1 MIKINRRSSILRPLL
16 ITAPP
21 LVLLEA
27 GTISAYSACV
37 SVTGANGTTYSES
50 GGAAT
55 ATATTT
61 TEPSSCATATG
72 GNGGSG
78 ILIYGTDPT
87 PGKNGGGATST
98 ATTSIGSGAAS
109 AEATSFGGHG
119 GAGAAR
125 GTGIHR
131 ISSRGG
137 NGGAASSSAT
147 ASSGTGSAS
156 VTASSTANSA
166 GGFGTEFGS
175 PPGGGG
181 GGTASSSAAA
191 SSTTG
196 SVSATASSAVGANG
210 PAYGGGALGS
220 ATVSANARNSAG
232 AALTSASAPEGSALT
247 NATVGSGSESVVAIA
262 PGQAVSNAILTPNG
276 PDIAV
281 GAMSAAYGGGGEAL
295 EYSATSVFDFT
306 TTQRETIYLNLQS
319 YQLSG
324 IGFGSLDFSVTVHDG
339 ASQTYMFSS
348 LTGAESF
355 FTAHPLDLGSLAG
368 GSQSIQLDYSLS
380 YAGTY
385 GYSGDAG
392 GFGFTYDIATT
403 SFNAPPTAAA
413 LDFADPRV
421 SGVPEPS
428 TWAMMALGFAG
439 LAFVG
444 YREWRKGA
452 AFAA

>member
-1 MIKINRRSSILRPLL
+1 MIKINRRSSFLRPLL
-16 ITAPP
+16 ATALP

-27 GTISAYSACV
+27 GTMRAYSACV

-55 ATATTT
+55 ATST

-87 PGKNGGGATST
+87 PGQIGGGAAST

-119 GAGAAR
+119 GAGAAK

-156 VTASSTANSA
+156 VTASSTASSA
-166 GGFGTEFGS
+166 GGFGTEFGY

-181 GGTASSSAAA
+181 GGTASSSAGA

-196 SVSATASSAVGANG
+196 SVTATASSAVGANG

-220 ATVSANARNSAG
+220 ATVSANARNSDG

-247 NATVGSGSESVVAIA
+247 NATVGSGSELLVGIA

-281 GAMSAAYGGGGEAL
+281 GAMSAAYGGAGEAL
-295 EYSATSVFDFT
+295 EYSATAVFDFT
-306 TTQRETIYLNLQS
+306 TTKSQSLELYLQN
-319 YQLSG
+319 YNFSG
-324 IGFGSLDFSVTVHDG
+324 IGFGTLNFSVTVGDG
-339 ASQTYMFSS
+339 APQTYSLSS

-355 FTAHPLDLGSLAG
+355 FTAHALDLGSPAV
-368 GSQSIQLDYSLS
+368 GSVQLEYSLS

-392 GFGFTYDIATT
+392 GFGFTYDIAD
-403 SFNAPPTAAA
+403 PPV
-413 LDFADPRV
+413 P
-421 SGVPEPS
+421 GVPEPS
-428 TWAMMALGFAG
+428 TWAMMMLGFAG
-439 LAFVG
+439 LAFASWRG
-444 YREWRKGA
+444 SRKGA

>member
-1 MIKINRRSSILRPLL
+1 MIRFNRRRSFLRRLL
-16 ITAPP
+16 VTALP

-27 GTISAYSACV
+27 GTMRAYSACV
-37 SVTGANGTTYSES
+37 SVTGANGTTYLES

-55 ATATTT
+55 ATSTTD
-61 TEPSSCATATG
+61 PSSCAIATG

-78 ILIYGTDPT
+78 ILIYGTNPT
-87 PGKNGGGATST
+87 PGQIGGAATST

-125 GTGIHR
+125 GTGIHFR
-131 ISSRGG
+131 SSRGG
-137 NGGAASSSAT
+137 DGGAASSSAT

-156 VTASSTANSA
+156 VTASSTASSN
-166 GGFGTEFGS
+166 GGVDTEIGY

-196 SVSATASSAVGANG
+196 SVSATASSAGGANG
-210 PAYGGGALGS
+210 TAYNGGALGS
-220 ATVSANARNSAG
+220 ATVSANARNSDG
-232 AALTSASAPEGSALT
+232 AALTTASAPDGSAMT
-247 NATVGSGSESVVAIA
+247 NATVGSGSESLVAIA

-276 PDIAV
+276 PDIGV

-295 EYSATSVFDFT
+295 EYSATAVFDFT
-306 TTQRETIYLNLQS
+306 TTRKETIYLNLQS

-324 IGFGSLDFSVTVHDG
+324 IGFGSLDFSVTGDG
-339 ASQTYMFSS
+339 PSQTYSLSS

-355 FTAHPLDLGSLAG
+355 FEAHALDLGLLVS
-368 GSQSIQLDYSLS
+368 GSQSIQLEYSLS
-380 YAGTY
+380 YASGY
-385 GYSGDAG
+385 GYSANAG
-392 GFGFTYDIATT
+392 GFGFTYDIAD
-403 SFNAPPTAAA
+403 PPLTG
-413 LDFADPRV
+413 
-421 SGVPEPS
+421 SVPEPS
-428 TWAMMALGFAG
+428 TWAMMALGFAA
-439 LAFVG
+439 LAFAG
-444 YREWRKGA
+444 YRRSRKGA